1 MKNVLTTVRLPEKI
15 LKELDNKAKKEKTD
29 RTTVVRELLEG
40 AIKESK
46 VEEAVQLYKENKATL
61 SGAARVA
68 QLSVGEMM
76 EELVRKGVK
85 SNMTLEDY
93 KESLATTFKLFGIQ
107 KET

>member
-1 MKNVLTTVRLPEKI
+1 MTLPPQKKMEETENLAKERLE
-15 LKELDNKAKKEKTD
+15 D
-29 RTTVVRELLEG
+29 RSTVVRELLEG
-40 AIKESK
+40 AIRKSK
-46 VEEAVQLYKENKATL
+46 VDEAVQLYKENKATL
-61 SGAARVA
+61 SGAALVA

-93 KESLATTFKLFGIQ
+93 KESLATAFKLFGIQ